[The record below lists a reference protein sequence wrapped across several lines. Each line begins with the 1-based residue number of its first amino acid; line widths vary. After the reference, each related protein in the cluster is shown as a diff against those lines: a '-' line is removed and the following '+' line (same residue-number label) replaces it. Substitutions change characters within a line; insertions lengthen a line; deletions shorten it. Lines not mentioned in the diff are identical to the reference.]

1 MQSDSNSGG
10 HMLLLHDDVQFQ
22 GHSAGSNA
30 GQNAYHGHGGLVI
43 DHSASDPSGL
53 YTADASN
60 YYYYTDTQTFNANV
74 NSIGSFPS
82 MGQPHH
88 PSLPT
93 QQQQHQ
99 QQQQQPNSTKS
110 SGAQTKRPIR
120 PAPNLANS
128 GTASGSNTAASS
140 IAVSAPSAA
149 SSHVRT
155 LPASITK
162 NASAASGTVGGP
174 TYTNAVANQSA
185 FINKLYTMLEEA
197 DQSLISWDQTG
208 TFFIVKNT
216 TDFSKAVLPLYFKH
230 NNFASF
236 VRQLNMYGFHKINDS
251 FFKLNNVC
259 SEVWEFKHHDFRR
272 GEFHLLSNIKRKAPK
287 STAAGGSSTAKNPS
301 TNTASNSSTRGSNY
315 NNIATTTSSTNA
327 GVNPSGS
334 VSSSPMCLL
343 TPSLP
348 GGGSMMST
356 KMESYADLGM
366 LQTGASFMGTA
377 SVASDERVDELT
389 GRVYELESKVA
400 TLSES
405 YALVCNEALSCRKEL
420 STYNNVITHVVALL
434 ANMATRLPDEMGH
447 EEIELQLAK
456 LAQVTLDATAYPTSN
471 SGTSGASSAMY
482 VVPAQQH
489 YHQQQEPQKQST
501 VPTLA
506 SSNTISAPARSRTN
520 DKNNNTEKDAEQ
532 ETDADVDDDIPDDD
546 GDSDSICD
554 TAVDEGEESFLKS
567 RSGMTVSSATVLGK
581 RRASLGCGQ
590 AEIPC
595 IANTYK
601 TTEVSSAGGRKD
613 TKKTKQMGGATTVS
627 ILTPPIGNPHSATA
641 REGKE
646 GKRHKRSMH

>member
-1 MQSDSNSGG
+1 M
-10 HMLLLHDDVQFQ
+10 
-22 GHSAGSNA
+22 GS
-30 GQNAYHGHGGLVI
+30 
-43 DHSASDPSGL
+43 
-53 YTADASN
+53 
-60 YYYYTDTQTFNANV
+60 
-74 NSIGSFPS
+74 
-82 MGQPHH
+82 
-88 PSLPT
+88 
-93 QQQQHQ
+93 
-99 QQQQQPNSTKS
+99 S
-110 SGAQTKRPIR
+110 S
-120 PAPNLANS
+120 
-128 GTASGSNTAASS
+128 TASGSNTASS
-140 IAVSAPSAA
+140 TIAVSAPSAA

-162 NASAASGTVGGP
+162 NASASSGAVGGP

-287 STAAGGSSTAKNPS
+287 STAAGGSSTTKNPS
-301 TNTASNSSTRGSNY
+301 TNTTSNSSTRGSNY
-315 NNIATTTSSTNA
+315 NNIGTTSNSNSA
-327 GVNPSGS
+327 GINPSGS

-348 GGGSMMST
+348 GGGSMMNT

-434 ANMATRLPDEMGH
+434 ANMATRLPHGIDH

-456 LAQVTLDATAYPTSN
+456 LAQVTLDATVYPTTN
-471 SGTSGASSAMY
+471 SGTSSASSAMY
-482 VVPAQQH
+482 VAPAQQH
-489 YHQQQEPQKQST
+489 YHQQQPQKQST
-501 VPTLA
+501 GPTIA
-506 SSNTISAPARSRTN
+506 SSNTNNTPARSRTS
-520 DKNNNTEKDAEQ
+520 DKNMTEKRDTSNNNNQDAEQ
-532 ETDADVDDDIPDDD
+532 ETDADADDDIPDDD
-546 GDSDSICD
+546 GCGGGDSDSIGD
-554 TAVDEGEESFLKS
+554 TAIDDGDDAFLKQFGPAIS
-567 RSGMTVSSATVLGK
+567 VSSATVLGK
-581 RRASLGCGQ
+581 RRASLGSGQ
-590 AEIPC
+590 AGGEC
-595 IANTYK
+595 ISNTYK
-601 TTEVSSAGGRKD
+601 STESSTAGGKRD
-613 TKKTKQMGGATTVS
+613 TKKTKQLGGTTTVS
-627 ILTPPIGNPHSATA
+627 ILTPPIGNPRSASA
-641 REGKE
+641 REGKD